1 MTMTDPIADMLTRI
15 RNANVAMHDE
25 VSMPSSK
32 GKLALAAVLQREGYI
47 ASFAEKDNT
56 SRPGRTLTIEMK
68 YSPERDRV
76 IRGLRRISKPGLRI
90 YRKRD
95 EIPRVQGGLGV
106 AVVSTNKGLM
116 SDREARRNRMGGE
129 ILCYVW

>member
-32 GKLALAAVLQREGYI
+32 QKLALARILTNEGYL
-47 ASFAEKDNT
+47 ASFEEADSND
-56 SRPGRTLTIEMK
+56 RPGRTLTIEMK
-68 YSPERDRV
+68 YSPERARV
-76 IRGLRRISKPGLRI
+76 ISGLRRVSKPGLRI

-116 SDREARRNRMGGE
+116 SDREARKNRMGGE
-129 ILCYVW
+129 ILCFVW

>member
-1 MTMTDPIADMLTRI
+1 MTMTDPISDMLTRI

-25 VSMPSSK
+25 VAMPSSK
-32 GKLALAAVLQREGYI
+32 QKLALADLLKNEGYI
-47 ASFAEKDNT
+47 SSFSEIDNGD
-56 SRPGRTLTIEMK
+56 RPGRTLTIEMK
-68 YSPERDRV
+68 YSPDRDRV
-76 IRGLRRISKPGLRI
+76 ISGLKRVSKPGLRI
-90 YRKRD
+90 YRRRD

-129 ILCYVW
+129 ILCFVW

>member
-32 GKLALAAVLQREGYI
+32 SKRALAEVLRREGYI
-47 ASFAEKDNT
+47 ASFSEQDNA
-56 SRPGRTLTIEMK
+56 SRPGKTLTIEMK

-116 SDREARRNRMGGE
+116 SDREARKNRMGGE

>member
-15 RNANVAMHDE
+15 RNANTAMHDE
-25 VSMPSSK
+25 VAMPSSK
-32 GKLALAAVLQREGYI
+32 LKEALAKVLEEEGYI
-47 ASFAEKDNT
+47 SGSEVADATD
-56 SRPGRTLTIEMK
+56 RPGRTLTIEMK
-68 YSPERDRV
+68 YSPERARV
-76 IRGLRRISKPGLRI
+76 ISGLQRVSKPGLRI

-116 SDREARRNRMGGE
+116 SDREARKNRMGGE
-129 ILCYVW
+129 ILCFVW

>member
-1 MTMTDPIADMLTRI
+1 MTMTDPISDMLTRI

-25 VSMPSSK
+25 VSMPSSRQK
-32 GKLALAAVLQREGYI
+32 RALAEVLEREGYI
-47 ASFAEKDNT
+47 ASFAETPNDDH
-56 SRPGRTLTIEMK
+56 PGSTLTIEMK
-68 YSPERDRV
+68 YSPERARV
-76 IRGLRRISKPGLRI
+76 ISGLRRVSKPGLRI
-90 YRKRD
+90 YRRRH

-129 ILCYVW
+129 ILCFVW